1 VGGAGIKVK
10 LAGLFGVKDLYALF
24 AIPFTT
30 GLKKADR
37 QHIEEMLQVIL
48 QTWLKDKSKIVQDLF
63 EKNITGGIIRCA
75 HQHIADADHLINNI
89 NDSLLTCTEGDAKK

>member
-1 VGGAGIKVK
+1 
-10 LAGLFGVKDLYALF
+10 
-24 AIPFTT
+24 
-30 GLKKADR
+30 
-37 QHIEEMLQVIL
+37 
-48 QTWLKDKSKIVQDLF
+48 VQDLF